1 MWVFTRSGLLS
12 IVEHIPNPR
21 YLQVRARQ
29 SHHITDNFPGTVPLY
44 TPNADYHWR
53 VVLLRDDVA
62 EQLDR
67 LVMDI
72 DYPNFK
78 DAANAELDDIYLR
91 IWATGTLLGETKY
104 ARITTVGLNQSESSW
119 THDQD

>member
-12 IVEHIPNPR
+12 IVEHTPNPR

-29 SHHITDNFPGTVPLY
+29 SHHITDNFPGTVPMY
-44 TPNADYHWR
+44 TPNADYHYR
-53 VVLLRDDVA
+53 IILPRDDVA
-62 EQLDR
+62 QQLDR

-78 DAANAELDDIYLR
+78 DAADAELHDVYLR
-91 IWATGTLLGETKY
+91 VWSNGFLLNGDEY
-104 ARITTVGLNQSESSW
+104 ARVTTVGLNQGPSSW
-119 THDQD
+119 TPEQD